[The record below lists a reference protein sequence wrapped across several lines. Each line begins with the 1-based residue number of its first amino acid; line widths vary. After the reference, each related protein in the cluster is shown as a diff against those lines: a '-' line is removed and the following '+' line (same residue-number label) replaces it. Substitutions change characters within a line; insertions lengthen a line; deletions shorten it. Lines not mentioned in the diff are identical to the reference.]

1 MIDGWVEYPYAQ
13 TVFAAWQAGA
23 PYLAPTLEARDGD
36 GRWHVV
42 AREFGYPAGMP
53 RRMTFPLPA
62 APGRDDRAAA
72 DARRRKSSGTV
83 WR

>member
-23 PYLAPTLEARDGD
+23 PYPAPTLEARDGD

-53 RRMTFPLPA
+53 RRMTLPL
-62 APGRDDRAAA
+62 AAA
-72 DARRRKSSGTV
+72 ARPARPRCG
-83 WR
+83 